1 MREIQRLDTP
11 HDSADIVDEREYRL
25 ARLRSEITQAQAQI
39 GNFMAGAVEHAIWCG
54 GKLAEAKELCEHGE
68 FISFVESCRMSR
80 KTSAVYMR
88 LYENQGY
95 LPNVQSSGHLSI
107 DAADKA
113 FRQARRESEK
123 AKELAEARE
132 MIRGIEIPDRL
143 QILHGDFRDVL
154 SDQPDASVDLIFTD
168 PPYHESAL
176 PLWSDL
182 AELSATALKP
192 GSFLLTY
199 SGHIFLP
206 EVFRRVCDR
215 GLEYYWMLSVDHT
228 HGQVSFPKRHC
239 FVSWKPLIM
248 WRKRSSSEADEPSEA
263 EPTHEWFKDR
273 LIAGDPTTKDYH
285 EWAQPLSQAE
295 KMVVKFCPPGGLV
308 MDPMC
313 GSATIPLAAL
323 LNDRLAVGVEEDR
336 GHYERAKQRVK
347 TVLSSAA

>member
-1 MREIQRLDTP
+1 VGEIQKPETP
-11 HDSADIVDEREYRL
+11 YDDADIIDEREYRL
-25 ARLRSEITQAQAQI
+25 ARLRSEITQTQAQI
-39 GNFMAGAVEHAIWCG
+39 GNFMRGTFEHAIHCG
-54 GKLAEAKELCEHGE
+54 GKLTEAKELCEHGE
-68 FISFVESCRMSR
+68 FIPFVESCQMSR

-88 LYENQGY
+88 LYENRGY

-113 FRQARRESEK
+113 LRQARRK
-123 AKELAEARE
+123 ADKAEELAKARE
-132 MIRGIEIPDRL
+132 AIRGIEIPDRL

-154 SDQPDASVDLIFTD
+154 SDQPDESVDLIFTD

-182 AELSATALKP
+182 AELAYTALKP

-206 EVFRRVCDR
+206 EVFRRMCDR

-228 HGQVSFPKRHC
+228 HGQVTFPKRHC
-239 FVSWKPLIM
+239 YVSWKPLIM

-273 LIAGDPTTKDYH
+273 LVAGDPTAKDYH
-285 EWAQPLSQAE
+285 KWAQPLSQAE
-295 KMVVKFCPPGGLV
+295 KMIKKFCPPGGLV

-323 LNDRLAVGVEEDR
+323 LNDRLAVGVEENSE
-336 GHYERAKQRVK
+336 HYERAKQRVK
-347 TVLSSAA
+347 SALSSAA